1 MLRLLPG
8 IIDLVLTVVA
18 IVDIALIDPS
28 RVRGLP
34 KWAWVVISLLLF
46 IIGPLLWFFVGRE
59 RLEPRSN
66 GRYADGPSAAP
77 ARSGPRAPDDDPE
90 FLGRL
95 SREQEQDE
103 RIRDLER
110 RLAERDDPTAGNP
123 PAAGSGPD
131 DPKPAG

>member
-1 MLRLLPG
+1 VIRLLPG

-18 IVDIALIDPS
+18 IVDISLIDNS

-34 KWAWVVISLLLF
+34 KWAWILISILLF
-46 IIGPLLWFFVGRE
+46 IVGPLLWFFVGRE
-59 RLEPRSN
+59 RLEPRN
-66 GRYADGPSAAP
+66 HGRYATESSSGPAP

-95 SREQEQDE
+95 RREQEQAE

-110 RLAERDDPTAGNP
+110 ELEKRREADD
-123 PAAGSGPD
+123 SSPD

>member
-1 MLRLLPG
+1 VIRLLPG

-34 KWAWVVISLLLF
+34 KWAWILVSILLF
-46 IIGPLLWFFVGRE
+46 VVGPLLWFFLGRE
-59 RLEPRSN
+59 RLEPREH
-66 GRYADGPSAAP
+66 GRYATHGPAATGP
-77 ARSGPRAPDDDPE
+77 ARTAPRAPDDDPE
-90 FLGRL
+90 VLGRL
-95 SREQEQDE
+95 SREQRQAD

-110 RLAERDDPTAGNP
+110 ELEDRRTRDDPE
-123 PAAGSGPD
+123 PD